1 MWGGETTSNS
11 ANTLNKTDTNKTNP
25 TKTDPNKT
33 TPDTNN
39 TTPTTNSITG
49 SLGKGKALEAKVEA
63 YDLNNT
69 LLGKTTTIKD
79 GNYSI
84 DIGKHTGVVRVVAKL
99 KKYLDENLQKEI
111 VVDNLELQAYSVVT
125 KGKLVV
131 NISAISDM
139 SAKLIKDSNLSLSA
153 TTVSMINRYLS
164 TILGIS
170 KDDITKLKQKYLK
183 PNSGVV
189 NSTPANKKAF
199 VLFAISSESNLT
211 QDDNPAVVKAKVEDT
226 LKRYYDAIILESR
239 DSNNTQLDTLLES
252 NLTTT
257 MSDTNLIKDVDIDST
272 TLIPTNYKK
281 EIEEIMHKIK
291 TTKEKKE
298 SGKSINNIPIATL
311 TTLTL
316 QEDTTKRATLTAFDI
331 DRDDTLTFSIVTQPQ
346 HATLTL
352 ETNGSFSYTPNPNFN
367 GSDYFTYR
375 VNDGKDDSLEQN
387 VTITVTNIN
396 DAPTPTFTTLTLQED
411 STKRATL
418 TATDVDSNSSSL
430 TFSIT
435 TQPRHGTLS
444 LETNR
449 SFTYTPNPNFNGS
462 DYFTYKVND
471 GVDDSVEQNVTIR
484 VTAVNDTPVPTFK
497 TLTEVKEDTTGK
509 REF

>member
-1 MWGGETTSNS
+1 LGGDTTNNN
-11 ANTLNKTDTNKTNP
+11 ANTPVKPDTNKTNP
-25 TKTDPNKT
+25 AKTNPNKPDSNNT

-39 TTPTTNSITG
+39 TTPTNNSITG

-63 YDLNNT
+63 YVNNT

-131 NISAISDM
+131 NISAISDI

-164 TILGIS
+164 TILGIG
-170 KDDITKLKQKYLK
+170 KEDITKLKQKYLK

-257 MSDTNLIKDVDIDST
+257 MSDTNLIKDVDINST

-298 SGKSINNIPIATL
+298 SGKSINNIPIANTYN
-311 TTLTL
+311 
-316 QEDTTKRATLTAFDI
+316 
-331 DRDDTLTFSIVTQPQ
+331 
-346 HATLTL
+346 
-352 ETNGSFSYTPNPNFN
+352 TNTSRRYHKKSNTNSF
-367 GSDYFTYR
+367 
-375 VNDGKDDSLEQN
+375 
-387 VTITVTNIN
+387 
-396 DAPTPTFTTLTLQED
+396 
-411 STKRATL
+411 
-418 TATDVDSNSSSL
+418 
-430 TFSIT
+430 
-435 TQPRHGTLS
+435 
-444 LETNR
+444 
-449 SFTYTPNPNFNGS
+449 
-462 DYFTYKVND
+462 
-471 GVDDSVEQNVTIR
+471 
-484 VTAVNDTPVPTFK
+484 
-497 TLTEVKEDTTGK
+497 
-509 REF
+509 